1 MNVFVELGMTEIE
14 KLKEQRAKLMR
25 YIQSDICELVD
36 SGAFT
41 YGQAQTM
48 LVFKDFFDIL
58 KEMEDE

>member
-1 MNVFVELGMTEIE
+1 MNVFVGLGMAEIE
-14 KLKEQRAKLMR
+14 KLKEQRAKLIK

-41 YGQAQTM
+41 YEQVQSM
-48 LVFKDFFDIL
+48 LVYKDFFDIL